1 MFRSPLKKKA
11 RRSGFGDYRAFKFS
25 VYAMTNEFFPDL
37 RTVRLDEPGGAV
49 VILDQTRLPGEE
61 TYVELRTPE
70 QIWEAIHELKVRG
83 APAIGVT
90 AAYGI
95 YVCCR
100 RAGGSCFDDLCETFD
115 RTAAYLAS
123 SRPTAVNLSAAL
135 ERMRNCLLAHRDEP
149 AAGIWDRLRDE
160 AEAIRREDAAACRQ
174 IGEYGLSLL
183 EPGAGILTHCNAG
196 HLATSEYG
204 TALAPLY
211 LGQERGY
218 GFRVYADET
227 RPLLQGVRLT
237 SYELMRAGIDV
248 TLICDNMASLVMS
261 EGRVQAVLVGCD
273 RIAANGDAA
282 NKIGTSGVAVLARH
296 YGIPF
301 YVLGPTS
308 TIDADCPTGASIP
321 IEQRDPAEV
330 TEAHYAQRMAPRNV
344 KVYNPAFDVTPCD
357 LITAIVTERG
367 IARPPFDDALR
378 AWSLPGRAGR

>member
-183 EPGAGILTHCNAG
+183 EPRSGDSDALQRRNIWRRRSTGPRWLPSIWGRSGA
-196 HLATSEYG
+196 
-204 TALAPLY
+204 TAFGSMPM
-211 LGQERGY
+211 R
-218 GFRVYADET
+218 RVLCCKGA
-227 RPLLQGVRLT
+227 RLT

-261 EGRVQAVLVGCD
+261 EGRVQAVLVGL
-273 RIAANGDAA
+273 RPYRQRTA
-282 NKIGTSGVAVLARH
+282 TRPTRSAR
-296 YGIPF
+296 
-301 YVLGPTS
+301 
-308 TIDADCPTGASIP
+308 
-321 IEQRDPAEV
+321 R
-330 TEAHYAQRMAPRNV
+330 RR
-344 KVYNPAFDVTPCD
+344 
-357 LITAIVTERG
+357 
-367 IARPPFDDALR
+367 
-378 AWSLPGRAGR
+378 RAGPPLRHPVLCARADIDDRCGLSDRRLHPDRAARSGRSDRGPLCATHGAP

>member
-1 MFRSPLKKKA
+1 
-11 RRSGFGDYRAFKFS
+11 
-25 VYAMTNEFFPDL
+25 MTNEFFPDL

-70 QIWEAIHELKVRG
+70 QIWEAIRELKVRG

-227 RPLLQGVRLT
+227 RPLLQGARLT

-282 NKIGTSGVAVLARH
+282 NKIGTYLKALAAHDNGV
-296 YGIPF
+296 PF
-301 YVLGPTS
+301 YVALPSS
-308 TIDADCPTGASIP
+308 TFDFSLDDGVAEIP
-321 IEQRDPAEV
+321 IEERGAAEV
-330 TEAHYAQRMAPRNV
+330 RIMSGKTPDGSVLDVQICPDETPARNW
-344 KVYNPAFDVTPCD
+344 AFDVTPNR
-357 LITAIVTERG
+357 LITGLISERG
-367 IARPPFDDALR
+367 VCQATQEGIA
-378 AWSLPGRAGR
+378 SLYPESAGTARHDR